1 MEIRFDIG
9 SGDAAILARFLRTL
23 GDDDAGFAD
32 LAAVAAADPGLAA
45 SILKLANS
53 SYYGLAGSVERLEF
67 ACAIVGLLGLRSLT
81 VAELARRQGPY
92 PEGLAAFT
100 TLLVA
105 QMSGR
110 SPHTSVDPQVALS
123 TGLVA
128 TLGWILV
135 AQQDPV
141 GYAEWLSVPL
151 DDRRSFEV
159 ARWGRPLASLSQEAL
174 RHWAFPEVIL
184 EAVGELD
191 GAGDASTLGRLL
203 RESWRA
209 ASEQLG
215 SDGVILLNV

>member
-1 MEIRFDIG
+1 MEIRFDIT
-9 SGDAAILARFLRTL
+9 SGDAVVLARFLRTL
-23 GDDDAGFAD
+23 GDDEAGFAE
-32 LAAVAAADPGLAA
+32 LAQVAAADPGLAA

-67 ACAIVGLLGLRSLT
+67 ACAIVGILGLRSLT

-100 TLLVA
+100 MLLAA
-105 QMSGR
+105 QMAER

-128 TLGWILV
+128 TLGWILA

-141 GYAEWLSVPL
+141 GYATWRDLALE
-151 DDRRSFEV
+151 DRRAFEV
-159 ARWGRPLASLSQEAL
+159 ERWGRPLASLSQEAL

-184 EAVGELD
+184 DAVGELD
-191 GAGDASTLGRLL
+191 AAGDVSTLGRLL

-209 ASEQLG
+209 ASERLG
-215 SDGVILLNV
+215 PDGAMLMSV